1 MSARTGRKDPKTTQQ
16 DNFLQ
21 AYLPQQCRSRGSRIL
36 AGLERDAV
44 CFQGLWDV
52 GIIGPM
58 LDSPASGR
66 QPKAGGALRLW
77 QPDKAGTTFAAVL
90 LWVSIIIMVVPQGLD
105 YQGING
111 MPTSSDALGRF
122 TWLFLLGGSA
132 LALLQRSRRVKVYAR
147 WINPFF
153 LGFFALATLSIVWSI
168 DPGLTIR
175 RVLRGSTVV
184 MVVVGFTLVGWHA
197 KRFQNVMRPMVT
209 AVLVSSIIFVMVDPD
224 DSMHHVAQAELMDAW
239 HGVTMGKNILGSFAS
254 VSVVLWLHAWLSK
267 EARPMLAIV
276 GIATSVFV
284 LVMTRSSTSVVST
297 AFAVMFMLILLR
309 SPGTLRRYM
318 PYIVGIFATLTLIYA
333 LAVLRLV
340 PGMEIFLK
348 PITTLTGKDLTF
360 TGRTAI
366 WDILNQHIHQ
376 RPLLG
381 SGYGAYW
388 AGPTPT
394 SPSFEMLTRLYFYPT
409 EGHNGYLDIINDLGW
424 VGAACLLAYFAVYV
438 RQSLTMMRFDRYQ
451 GGLYLTLLFRGF
463 MADMSESHWFVS
475 LSVDFVIMA
484 LATAALGRGLLQ
496 NHLNRIAERLAQA
509 TAAPPAASVPPLAPP
524 QHLPGRP
531 RRGPSL
537 LRRPP

>member
-1 MSARTGRKDPKTTQQ
+1 
-16 DNFLQ
+16 
-21 AYLPQQCRSRGSRIL
+21 
-36 AGLERDAV
+36 
-44 CFQGLWDV
+44 
-52 GIIGPM
+52 M

-66 QPKAGGALRLW
+66 QPKAGGSLRLW
-77 QPDKAGTTFAAVL
+77 QPDKAGTAFAAVL

-132 LALLQRSRRVKVYAR
+132 LALLQRSRRVKVYVQ

-153 LGFFALATLSIVWSI
+153 LGFMVLAMLSIAWSI

-175 RVLRGSTVV
+175 RVLRASTVV
-184 MVVVGFTLVGWHA
+184 MVCVGFTLVGWHA

-209 AVLVSSIIFVMVDPD
+209 AVLISSIIFVIVDPEN
-224 DSMHHVAQAELMDAW
+224 SKHHVAQAELMDAW

-254 VSVVLWLHAWLSK
+254 VSVILWLHAWLSK
-267 EARPMLAIV
+267 EVQPMLAIA
-276 GIATSVFV
+276 GAATGMYV
-284 LVMTRSSTSVVST
+284 LVMTRSSTSVMST

-318 PYIVGIFATLTLIYA
+318 PYLVGIFATLTLIYA

-340 PGMEIFLK
+340 PGLDFFLK
-348 PITTLTGKDLTF
+348 PITMLTGKDLTF

-366 WDILNQHIHQ
+366 WDILNEHIHQ

-409 EGHNGYLDIINDLGW
+409 EGHNGYLDVINDLGW

-463 MADMSESHWFVS
+463 MADMSESHWFFS

-496 NHLNRIAERLAQA
+496 NHLNQIAGRIANA
-509 TAAPPAASVPPLAPP
+509 TAAPLAAAASPVTP
-524 QHLPGRP
+524 QRHVAGRP
-531 RRGPSL
+531 RRGPSP

>member
-1 MSARTGRKDPKTTQQ
+1 MIRR
-16 DNFLQ
+16 
-21 AYLPQQCRSRGSRIL
+21 
-36 AGLERDAV
+36 
-44 CFQGLWDV
+44 
-52 GIIGPM
+52 M

-66 QPKAGGALRLW
+66 QLKAGGSLRIW

-132 LALLQRSRRVKVYAR
+132 LALLQRSRRVKVFAR

-153 LGFFALATLSIVWSI
+153 LCFFALAALSIAWSI

-175 RVLRGSTVV
+175 RVLRASTVV

-209 AVLVSSIIFVMVDPD
+209 AVLVSSIIFVMLDPD
-224 DSMHHVAQAELMDAW
+224 DSMHHAAQAELMDAW

-254 VSVVLWLHAWLSK
+254 IGVVLWLHAWLAK
-267 EARPMLAIV
+267 EARPMSAIV
-276 GIATSVFV
+276 GVAMSVLV
-284 LVMTRSSTSVVST
+284 LVMTRSSTSVMST

-318 PYIVGIFATLTLIYA
+318 PYFVGIFATLTLIYA

-340 PGMEIFLK
+340 PGLDFFLK
-348 PITTLTGKDLTF
+348 PITMLTGKDLTF

-366 WDILNQHIHQ
+366 WEILNEHIHQ

-388 AGPTPT
+388 AGATPT
-394 SPSFEMLTRLYFYPT
+394 SPSFEMVTRLYFYPT

-496 NHLNRIAERLAQA
+496 NHLNRIAELLAKA
-509 TAAPPAASVPPLAPP
+509 SAASPAASVPPLTPP
-524 QHLPGRP
+524 RHVPGRP

-537 LRRPP
+537 LRRRP